1 MSTEKFPI
9 YEETGLEHC
18 WNGTDPGNTL
28 GSYKN
33 WPCKGTVCKHFFDDS
48 IPPERTNF

>member
-18 WNGTDPGNTL
+18 WNGTDPNDIL

-33 WPCKGTVCKHFFDDS
+33 WPCKGTVCNHFLMIRCHWRVPFL
-48 IPPERTNF
+48 

>member
-18 WNGTDPGNTL
+18 WNGTDPNNVL

-33 WPCKGTVCKHFFDDS
+33 WPCKGTVKIIFGHSVPSEGNNVF
-48 IPPERTNF
+48 